1 MPDGLSSIEGL
12 ADKHR
17 RVLDRHHVTD
27 LRGLVQADRRV
38 IYRAMANLRPRP
50 TLELISQWQDEARS
64 MLDELVTD
72 TPDWH
77 TAASFVIVFGQRHH
91 EGAWER
97 RVEVER
103 TEVEPERNP
112 QVWPGWD
119 CVPVCAWMAG
129 QLGQPEAEPPGQPPT
144 QPSAVTE
151 APLSGEPAAQLS
163 SVLKAPPSGEPVTQ
177 PSAEPLP
184 EPPPPASRPLLRID
198 SAAFVEAAGRTDVVK
213 AGELIP
219 DLRTRFTVPVRVV
232 FTVSGARPGSR
243 LQAVARVQRPDAA
256 GWNAQDPVILSS
268 SGHAEFDLSALPAG
282 DHELS
287 LIAWAPDASAKP
299 VSLRL
304 PPITIPAP
312 RDE

>member
-64 MLDELVTD
+64 MLDEFVTD
-72 TPDWH
+72 TSDWH

-91 EGAWER
+91 DGAWEH
-97 RVEVER
+97 RVEVEQ

-129 QLGQPEAEPPGQPPT
+129 QLGQPEAEPPGEPVAQP
-144 QPSAVTE
+144 A
-151 APLSGEPAAQLS
+151 AEPAPG
-163 SVLKAPPSGEPVTQ
+163 PPR
-177 PSAEPLP
+177 
-184 EPPPPASRPLLRID
+184 PASRPRLRID
-198 SAAFVEAAGRTDVVK
+198 SAAFVDAAGRTDVVK

-219 DLRTRFTVPVRVV
+219 DPRTRFTAPVRVV
-232 FTVSGARPGSR
+232 LAVSGARPGSR
-243 LQAVARVQRPDAA
+243 LQAVARVQRPNAS
-256 GWNAQDPVILSS
+256 GWNVQDPVIPSS
-268 SGHAEFDLSALPAG
+268 SGHAEFDLSAVPAG
-282 DHELS
+282 DHEMS

-304 PPITIPAP
+304 PPLTIRASA
-312 RDE
+312 DE

>member
-64 MLDELVTD
+64 MLDEFVTD
-72 TPDWH
+72 TSDWH
-77 TAASFVIVFGQRHH
+77 TAASFVIIFGQRHY

-97 RVEVER
+97 RIEVEQ
-103 TEVEPERNP
+103 TEVEPERTP

-119 CVPVCAWMAG
+119 CVPVCTWLAG
-129 QLGQPEAEPPGQPPT
+129 QLEPEPEPSSVAGTEPEPSSVAGTGPSGKLVA
-144 QPSAVTE
+144 QPSV
-151 APLSGEPAAQLS
+151 
-163 SVLKAPPSGEPVTQ
+163 
-177 PSAEPLP
+177 
-184 EPPPPASRPLLRID
+184 SRPRLRID
-198 SAAFVEAAGRTDVVK
+198 SAALVDAAGRTDVVK

-219 DLRTRFTVPVRVV
+219 DPRIRFTAPVRVV
-232 FTVSGARPGSR
+232 LTVSGSWPGSR
-243 LQAVARVQRPDAA
+243 LQAVARIQRPNAA
-256 GWNAQDPVILSS
+256 GWNAQAPVAPSS
-268 SGHAEFDLSALPAG
+268 SGHAEFDLSAVPAG

-304 PPITIPAP
+304 PPITIHDPQ
-312 RDE
+312 DE

>member
-1 MPDGLSSIEGL
+1 VPDGLSSIEGL

-64 MLDELVTD
+64 MLDEFVTD
-72 TPDWH
+72 TSDWH
-77 TAASFVIVFGQRHH
+77 TAASFVIIFGQRHH
-91 EGAWER
+91 EGAWEH

-119 CVPVCAWMAG
+119 CTPICTWMTS
-129 QLGQPEAEPPGQPPT
+129 QLSQPEA
-144 QPSAVTE
+144 
-151 APLSGEPAAQLS
+151 
-163 SVLKAPPSGEPVTQ
+163 KPSGEPRTVPSGKLVAQ
-177 PSAEPLP
+177 PSGVAQAPSSAAAQPAAEPASG
-184 EPPPPASRPLLRID
+184 PPLPASRPRLRIE
-198 SAAFVEAAGRTDVVK
+198 SAAFVDAAGRTDVVK

-219 DLRTRFTVPVRVV
+219 DPRTQFTTPVRVV
-232 FTVSGARPGSR
+232 LTVSGAGPGSR
-243 LQAVARVQRPDAA
+243 LQAVARIQRPNAA
-256 GWNAQDPVILSS
+256 GWNAQDPVVPSS
-268 SGHAEFDLSALPAG
+268 AGHAEFDLSAVPAG
-282 DHELS
+282 DHEMS

-299 VSLRL
+299 TSLRL
-304 PPITIPAP
+304 PPMTIRASA
-312 RDE
+312 DE

>member
-1 MPDGLSSIEGL
+1 MPDDLSSIEGL

-38 IYRAMANLRPRP
+38 LYRAMANLRPRP

-64 MLDELVTD
+64 MLDEFVTD
-72 TPDWH
+72 TSDWH

-97 RVEVER
+97 RVEVEQ

-112 QVWPGWD
+112 QLWPGWD
-119 CVPVCAWMAG
+119 CDPVCAWMAR
-129 QLGQPEAEPPGQPPT
+129 QLGQPEAEPPGVLEVPP
-144 QPSAVTE
+144 
-151 APLSGEPAAQLS
+151 SGEPAAQP
-163 SVLKAPPSGEPVTQ
+163 AAEPV
-177 PSAEPLP
+177 P
-184 EPPPPASRPLLRID
+184 EPPPPASRPRLRID
-198 SAAFVEAAGRTDVVK
+198 SAVLIDAAGHTDVVK

-219 DLRTRFTVPVRVV
+219 DPRTRFTVPVRVV
-232 FTVSGARPGSR
+232 LTVSGARAGSR
-243 LQAVARVQRPDAA
+243 LQAVARVQRPNAV
-256 GWNAQDPVILSS
+256 GWNPQDPVSPSS
-268 SGHAEFDLSALPAG
+268 SGHAEFDLSAVPAG

-304 PPITIPAP
+304 PPITIHAP

>member
-1 MPDGLSSIEGL
+1 VARREELTVPDGLSSIEGL

-50 TLELISQWQDEARS
+50 TLELISRWQDEARS
-64 MLDELVTD
+64 MLDEFVTD
-72 TPDWH
+72 TSDWH
-77 TAASFVIVFGQRHH
+77 TAASFVIIFGQRHH

-97 RVEVER
+97 RIEVER
-103 TEVEPERNP
+103 TEVEPERTP

-119 CVPVCAWMAG
+119 CVPVCAWLAG
-129 QLGQPEAEPPGQPPT
+129 QLTQPEPEPPGESAT
-144 QPSAVTE
+144 QPSAVT
-151 APLSGEPAAQLS
+151 G
-163 SVLKAPPSGEPVTQ
+163 APPSREPVAQ
-177 PSAEPLP
+177 PAGVTEASLSAEPAP
-184 EPPPPASRPLLRID
+184 EPPRPASRPRLRID
-198 SAAFVEAAGRTDVVK
+198 SAALVDAAGRTDVVK

-219 DLRTRFTVPVRVV
+219 DPRTRLTAPVRVV
-232 FTVSGARPGSR
+232 LTVSGSWPGTR
-243 LQAVARVQRPDAA
+243 LQAVARVQRPNAP
-256 GWNAQDPVILSS
+256 GWNPQDPVCPSS
-268 SGHAEFDLSALPAG
+268 SGHAEFDLSAVPAG

-304 PPITIPAP
+304 PPLTIRASA
-312 RDE
+312 DE

>member
-1 MPDGLSSIEGL
+1 VPDGLSSIEGL

-64 MLDELVTD
+64 MLDEFVTD
-72 TPDWH
+72 TSDWH

-91 EGAWER
+91 EGAWEH
-97 RVEVER
+97 RVEVEQ

-119 CVPVCAWMAG
+119 CVPVCAWMTG
-129 QLGQPEAEPPGQPPT
+129 QLGQPEAEPPGESAT
-144 QPSAVTE
+144 QPTE
-151 APLSGEPAAQLS
+151 APL
-163 SVLKAPPSGEPVTQ
+163 SGEPVTQ
-177 PSAEPLP
+177 PSAVTETPSSGEPVAAEPAP
-184 EPPPPASRPLLRID
+184 EPPRPASRPRLRID
-198 SAAFVEAAGRTDVVK
+198 SAAFVDAAGRTDVVM

-219 DLRTRFTVPVRVV
+219 DPRTRFTVPVRVV
-232 FTVSGARPGSR
+232 LTVSEARPGSR
-243 LQAVARVQRPDAA
+243 LQAVARVQRPNAA
-256 GWNAQDPVILSS
+256 GWNPQDPVSPSS
-268 SGHAEFDLSALPAG
+268 SGHAEFDLSAVPAG
-282 DHELS
+282 DHEIS

-304 PPITIPAP
+304 PPITIHALQ
-312 RDE
+312 DE

>member
-64 MLDELVTD
+64 MLDEFVTD
-72 TPDWH
+72 TSDWH

-91 EGAWER
+91 EGAWEH
-97 RVEVER
+97 RVEVEQ

-119 CVPVCAWMAG
+119 CVPVVAWMTG
-129 QLGQPEAEPPGQPPT
+129 QLA
-144 QPSAVTE
+144 QPSD
-151 APLSGEPAAQLS
+151 PG
-163 SVLKAPPSGEPVTQ
+163 PP
-177 PSAEPLP
+177 PSAE
-184 EPPPPASRPLLRID
+184 ARSLLRAEAGLPAEAPSPVPAAEPGSVPPLAAVRPRLRIESATLID
-198 SAAFVEAAGRTDVVK
+198 AAGSTDVVK
-213 AGELIP
+213 AGEP
-219 DLRTRFTVPVRVV
+219 AVDPRTEFTAPVRVV
-232 FTVSGARPGSR
+232 LTISGVRPGTSV
-243 LQAVARVQRPDAA
+243 LAVTRIQRPDAT
-256 GWNAQDPVILSS
+256 GWNPQAPVVLPD
-268 SGHAEFDLSALPAG
+268 SGQAEFDLSPVPAG
-282 DHELS
+282 DHAMS

-299 VSLRL
+299 VSVRL
-304 PPITIPAP
+304 PRITILP
-312 RDE
+312 RITVRGSLGE